1 MSNAWEALCAYAE
14 TTARW
19 RNTAALL
26 QWDQETGMPYPAA
39 GLRAEQSADLTRL
52 LHQRQHDGTWEDLLK
67 AAKNESEKLSDREQK
82 ALAFWEKEQEKTKRI
97 PESHVIALSRLQ
109 SRAFL
114 AWNNAREGKNKE
126 AYLDCLSELVE
137 LKKETCAL
145 LGFADNPYDGLLDQY
160 DPGLSSELV
169 DGVFAHLSKELPKR
183 ILALEKNMP
192 ETPFPIALS
201 KEEQIELGHELL
213 EWIGF
218 DLSRGRLDKAPHPF
232 CLSMSPNDVR
242 LTYQIN
248 EKNPGVF
255 IWAILHEGGHGLYE
269 QGLHAEPAGTPLTT
283 AVSLTIHESQSRFW
297 ENHMGRNLE
306 FWQVVCLEKGWPPNY
321 AEHIW
326 KHANKVSRSQ
336 IRIYADELSYHLH
349 ILLRYR
355 IEKGLIEGSLQA
367 KDVETAWNDMALD
380 FFGQVPAQPA
390 EGFVQD
396 IHWAH
401 GSMGYFPT
409 YTMGSLLA
417 AHFSTQIFQE
427 ADAMPKLIQKAKAH
441 FEEKVFC
448 HGALLRSEELL
459 PNNPKEIVDCF
470 LHYIDSKYQAYL

>member
-1 MSNAWEALCAYAE
+1 MSKAWEALCTYAG

-39 GLRAEQSADLTRL
+39 GLRAEQSADLARL
-52 LHQRQHDGTWEDLLK
+52 LHQRQHNGEWEILLE
-67 AAKNESEKLSDREQK
+67 AAKNETEKLSAREQK
-82 ALAFWEKEQEKTKRI
+82 ALAFWEKEQEKSKRI

-109 SRAFL
+109 SKAFM
-114 AWNNAREGKNKE
+114 AWKNAREGKNKE
-126 AYLDCLSELVE
+126 AYLACLSELVQ
-137 LKKETCAL
+137 LKKEECAL
-145 LGFADNPYDGLLDQY
+145 QGFTENPYNGLLDQY
-160 DPGLSSELV
+160 DPGLSTDLV
-169 DGVFAHLSKELPKR
+169 DGIFDSLSKELPKR
-183 ILALEKNMP
+183 ILTLEKNMP
-192 ETPFPIALS
+192 ETPFPMLLS
-201 KEEQIELGHELL
+201 KDKQIELGRELL

-242 LTYQIN
+242 LTYQL
-248 EKNPGVF
+248 KKDKPGVF
-255 IWAILHEGGHGLYE
+255 IWALLHEGGHGLYE
-269 QGLHAEPAGTPLTT
+269 QGLEAEPAGTPLTS

-297 ENHMGRNLE
+297 ENHMGRSFV
-306 FWQVVCLEKGWPPNY
+306 FWQMVCQEKGWNPNH
-321 AEHIW
+321 AQNIW

-355 IEKGLIEGSLQA
+355 IEKGLVEGSLET

-380 FFGQVPAQPA
+380 FFGEAPKQPA

-417 AHFSTQIFQE
+417 AHFDAQIFNE
-427 ADAMPKLIQKAKAH
+427 ADSMTVRIQKAKAY
-441 FEEKVFC
+441 FAQNVFC

-459 PNNPKEIVDCF
+459 PKKPQEIVDCF
-470 LHYIDSKYQAYL
+470 LQYVDSKYQDYL